1 MSNHLSDKID
11 TKSTREK
18 IVDTPNPPK
27 SVTAFL
33 GRLNLLQGVPFAYLV
48 PDEKLLPAESLKFFG
63 IDPQWINAFVG
74 GAISVGR
81 GETVRL
87 LLNKTV
93 AGNYAADI
101 LHEARALRAEKRG
114 GAMASPLLEEPGQD
128 KIVAADK
135 FSGFLLRSRILQAWP
150 GLEVRAYS
158 DAPPGRRELTM
169 LRLDRLAPDILFGLV
184 DDQLTELEI
193 TQPPEGLHF
202 VIQDKNPPD
211 YRGDRK
217 DRVLDIKSWQNKMR
231 VDRSAYFA
239 KQQSAHPLR
248 FIFKIGG

>member
-1 MSNHLSDKID
+1 MPNRLSDKID
-11 TKSTREK
+11 TRSTREK
-18 IVDTPNPPK
+18 VVDAPNPPK
-27 SVTAFL
+27 SVTGFL

-63 IDPQWINAFVG
+63 IDPQWVNAFVG

-114 GAMASPLLEEPGQD
+114 GAVTSSPLEQPDEH
-128 KIVAADK
+128 KIVATDR
-135 FSGFLLRSRILQAWP
+135 FSGFLLRSQILQAWP
-150 GLEVRAYS
+150 GLEIRAYS
-158 DAPPGRRELTM
+158 GTQPGRQELTM

-202 VIQDKNPPD
+202 VIKDEQPPD
-211 YRGDRK
+211 YRGDPK
-217 DRVLDIKSWQNKMR
+217 LRVLDVKGWQDKMK

-239 KQQSAHPLR
+239 KRQSAHPLR
-248 FIFKIGG
+248 FTFKIGG